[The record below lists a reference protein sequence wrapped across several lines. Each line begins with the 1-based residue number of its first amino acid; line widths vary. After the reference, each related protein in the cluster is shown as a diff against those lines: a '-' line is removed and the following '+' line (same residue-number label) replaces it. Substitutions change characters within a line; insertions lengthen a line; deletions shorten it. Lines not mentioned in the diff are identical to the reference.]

1 MGFFHLPCCNFQP
14 GSFGCPCF
22 SPDQSWYEKH
32 TTRNTRTDATVTQH
46 LTTLQG
52 YDLFCCS
59 KGALDIFSSNT
70 MMALA
75 PVWRMLGHMGCLVK
89 KSYEKH
95 IFLYGSYI
103 CAHRQFWNDTCV
115 YLQLRH
121 GKQLQIG
128 QARWRSRKQTTNLP
142 TWHNLQNF
150 YYTCSAI
157 KSYRKSADSLRFQPD
172 LQLSPFAPA
181 RWGDLWFRSSGML
194 VKLIS
199 KARKAFH
206 LSKCHASSHKS
217 TIMINHESSTVLYIV
232 YIYIYIH
239 RIL

>member
-1 MGFFHLPCCNFQP
+1 MTAASLIPLSEDMDNSFLIGKPIIMGFFHLPCCNFQP

-32 TTRNTRTDATVTQH
+32 STRTDATLEEH

-75 PVWRMLGHMGCLVK
+75 PVADAGTYGILLK

-128 QARWRSRKQTTNLP
+128 QAWWRSRKQTTNFP
-142 TWHNLQNF
+142 TCHNLQNF

-157 KSYRKSADSLRFQPD
+157 KSYPEISQFSPVSTGPAAFAICTCKGRRSLVPELRNKPEKLFIFQNV
-172 LQLSPFAPA
+172 
-181 RWGDLWFRSSGML
+181 ML
-194 VKLIS
+194 HPTKVQ
-199 KARKAFH
+199 
-206 LSKCHASSHKS
+206 
-217 TIMINHESSTVLYIV
+217 
-232 YIYIYIH
+232 
-239 RIL
+239 